1 VKTIEELLEIALPT
15 SRAEVKQDEDVR
27 EQVLQTVPVG

>member
-1 VKTIEELLEIALPT
+1 LPT
-15 SRAEVKQDEDVR
+15 SRAEVKHDEEVR